1 MKRLIHNT
9 AKVINVTFAIV
20 ISTSLV
26 AMAMT
31 VTAGGQTNNVTPLTT
46 DVKMDIDN
54 VITS

>member
-31 VTAGGQTNNVTPLTT
+31 VTAGGQTNNVTTLTT

-54 VITS
+54 VIA